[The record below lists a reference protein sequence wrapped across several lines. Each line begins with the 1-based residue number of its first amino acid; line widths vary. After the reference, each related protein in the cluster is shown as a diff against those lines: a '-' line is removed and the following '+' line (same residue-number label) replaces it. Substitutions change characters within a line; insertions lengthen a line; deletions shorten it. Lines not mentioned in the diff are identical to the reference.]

1 MESADFVEAAD
12 TVERIEKPRVARR
25 QPGRF
30 QIARA
35 QIAIAERSRA
45 ISREQMKAQPAAIRA
60 RDALRFT
67 KKRDEQEQ
75 HEISVNL
82 GLELEIAR
90 KIFRADL
97 AGALLKL
104 KRGVQRVIDLFH
116 EGDQRPNIVVVQPGA
131 RIVTLELLDQP
142 ARIINPDVKP
152 VVGAA
157 QKRACELAQFARRAE
172 RPQYSVADRLRGR
185 DQSRVA
191 RRASV
196 SEGRPRD
203 RLGRFFSQS
212 RAPSPG

>member
-116 EGDQRPNIVVVQPGA
+116 EGDQRPNIVVAQPGA
-131 RIVTLELLDQP
+131 RIERARTHVFAPRPRPALRRDLLFALAD
-142 ARIINPDVKP
+142 
-152 VVGAA
+152 
-157 QKRACELAQFARRAE
+157 RATRALRSARRAE